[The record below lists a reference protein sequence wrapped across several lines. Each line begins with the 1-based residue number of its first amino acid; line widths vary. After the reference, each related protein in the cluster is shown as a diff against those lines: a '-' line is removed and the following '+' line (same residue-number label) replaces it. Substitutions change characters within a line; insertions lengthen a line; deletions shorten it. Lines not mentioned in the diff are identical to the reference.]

1 VQIRASLQLGALIMP
16 SSALGTAGTGI
27 LARWHVLIKVLAIS
41 VPIAGAIPT
50 GMNLYY
56 SFKHG
61 IPYSQV
67 SHKLEQYDLWVR
79 NMDCTIEYKEITAG
93 QNTKINIGVC
103 PTSGD
108 ISIKATLPEGKGI
121 IEWISFDRLRQAN
134 ALLEFLVSSA
144 YAAEG
149 ALAGAQVGVAQAE
162 SQVVCQGWEGNT
174 RIVRI
179 IKEGSRC
186 FKETISPYQGHVDK
200 RAEVPCDTRC
210 PQSKR

>member
-1 VQIRASLQLGALIMP
+1 MT
-16 SSALGTAGTGI
+16 SSAVGTAGAGI
-27 LARWHVLIKVLAIS
+27 LARWQVLIKVLAIG
-41 VPIAGAIPT
+41 VPVAGAIPT

-79 NMDCTIEYKEITAG
+79 NMDCTIEYKELTTG
-93 QNTKINIGVC
+93 ENTKINIGVC

-121 IEWISFDRLRQAN
+121 IEWISFARLKQAN
-134 ALLEFLVSSA
+134 ALLDFLVNSA
-144 YAAEG
+144 YAAEDAVAG
-149 ALAGAQVGVAQAE
+149 ARVRVAQVG
-162 SQVVCQGWEGNT
+162 SQVVCQAWEGKA

-179 IKEGSRC
+179 IKEGARC

-200 RAEVPCDTRC
+200 RAEVPCNTEC
-210 PQSKR
+210 PRPMPK